1 MECITVTFSVVVSY
15 YILYRLH
22 YLDSKLAAK
31 VTSYVGLVV
40 VRNFLAVNL
49 FQIKVRCVA

>member
-1 MECITVTFSVVVSY
+1 MKCITVTFSVEVSY

-49 FQIKVRCVA
+49 FQIKVRRVA